1 MKNYFFTKLNF
12 SKIFSFI
19 LLLGSL
25 FILFFIFYRQYY
37 FYTGIKIPYSNLYY
51 LLGFLGIIFSSLVFF
66 LPPSVSKKIFL
77 IFLSSVI
84 TIYIIEYSINYIN
97 LKDSYRISLAKKTN
111 TYYDK
116 RTIFEVVKDL
126 KNENKKVQIAFPTVG
141 YVPPNGIKLK
151 NTNIYPLAG
160 ISNSLTVLCNETGKW
175 STYFSDIYGFNNTND
190 LWDKKIDILLI
201 GDSYVHGDCVSPNM
215 NISGQLK
222 IKSKKNIL
230 NLGFRGNSP
239 FLQLATFKEYGLEK
253 MPKNIFWF
261 FSEENDFEEILRDQN
276 KQILTNYL
284 DSDYSQD
291 LKNFQDQI
299 DKNLIELHR
308 NIIFF
313 RNIKLQNLRL
323 NFINKLIGT
332 NTGTKNIKYIVNKEA
347 EQIYFNIINNVKEI
361 IKEKKINLHIV
372 YLPSYSRYKGKDYS
386 ALLKSIE
393 GIANSLNI
401 NFIDINKSVFMAS
414 KDPLNFFP
422 FKINSHYTEEAYSKI
437 SDVLLKN
444 IK

>member
-1 MKNYFFTKLNF
+1 
-12 SKIFSFI
+12 
-19 LLLGSL
+19 
-25 FILFFIFYRQYY
+25 
-37 FYTGIKIPYSNLYY
+37 
-51 LLGFLGIIFSSLVFF
+51 
-66 LPPSVSKKIFL
+66 
-77 IFLSSVI
+77 
-84 TIYIIEYSINYIN
+84 
-97 LKDSYRISLAKKTN
+97 
-111 TYYDK
+111 
-116 RTIFEVVKDL
+116 
-126 KNENKKVQIAFPTVG
+126 
-141 YVPPNGIKLK
+141 
-151 NTNIYPLAG
+151 
-160 ISNSLTVLCNETGKW
+160 
-175 STYFSDIYGFNNTND
+175 
-190 LWDKKIDILLI
+190 
-201 GDSYVHGDCVSPNM
+201 M

-332 NTGTKNIKYIVNKEA
+332 NTGTKNIKYIVNQEA
-347 EQIYFNIINNVKEI
+347 EQIYFSIINNVKEI

-372 YLPSYSRYKGKDYS
+372 YLPSYSRYKGTDYS